1 MLAVSGEPPN
11 QLFRAGASEFTGL
24 VQLIW
29 DTTRLIDDTL
39 QALLELGTPDEVM
52 LDEGIRQTIPD
63 VRAQVPERSLEVIGQ
78 ILGGEHADA
87 LRRHGLADG
96 DPEWAF
102 KAAIFDSG
110 LGGSGPLAE
119 RDDRTQESIRRF
131 LDRVRRPL
139 RAANVVLGSVAS
151 ALPEGGAFHEI
162 KDGVESLVEEVMDEE
177 A

>member
-1 MLAVSGEPPN
+1 VSDAGGFGEPPN
-11 QLFRAGASEFTGL
+11 QLFLRAGASEFTEL

-29 DTTRLIDDTL
+29 ATTGLIDDTL
-39 QALLELGTPDEVM
+39 EALDEPGM

-78 ILGGEHADA
+78 ILGGEYADA

-102 KAAIFDSG
+102 KSAIFASG
-110 LGGSGPLAE
+110 LGGSEPLPE
-119 RDDRTQESIRRF
+119 RDHRTQESIRHF

-151 ALPEGGAFHEI
+151 ALPGGGAFHEI